1 MGSGAVHGAFNWND
15 PVFNDGDY
23 VKFANKGDEI
33 AGTIEEISSY
43 TFPDK
48 ENEAGE
54 VIKGNTVPTLKLR
67 VGTEQVV
74 TVTAGNAHLKEKLV
88 SLKPQVGDSIHITYV
103 DDSPTK
109 FGGKKKM
116 FLVKVTK
123 PTAQAE
129 AQDPPF

>member
-1 MGSGAVHGAFNWND
+1 MGSNFRWDD

-23 VKFANKGDEI
+23 VKFNNKGDEV
-33 AGTIEEISSY
+33 AGTIEEITSY

-48 ENEAGE
+48 EDEDGK
-54 VIKGNTVPTLKLR
+54 VIKGNTVPVLKLR
-67 VGTEQVV
+67 VGTEQIL
-74 TVTAGNAHLKEKLV
+74 TVTAGNAHLKEKLI

-116 FLVKVTK
+116 FLVKVSK
-123 PTAQAE
+123 PVPAVVVDEPGQE
-129 AQDPPF
+129 IPF